1 MTEKSNLILDIIS
14 IENTESFLFKNSF
27 DVFWSIYMGEKK
39 VTYIQT
45 GCIYACIYT
54 SFIIHFRRAKE
65 QYTCYT
71 NDDLNTFYFK
81 YTIVPRYS

>member
-14 IENTESFLFKNSF
+14 IENTENFT
-27 DVFWSIYMGEKK
+27 IYTGEKE

-45 GCIYACIYT
+45 GCMYACIYT

-65 QYTCYT
+65 QYICWYT
-71 NDDLNTFYFK
+71 NDD
-81 YTIVPRYS
+81 